1 MNVMNDLSP
10 YLYNIIESAMECAT
24 RPYLIICMI
33 TTLIVY
39 FYNRNTKFFGVLMLL
54 EALIYFAIVKD
65 MQYTHMIA
73 EILDKDEKLLLIR
86 NALALCF
93 FIVPP
98 IIIIIIMVILYCKI
112 RKFVNK
118 EKE

>member
-1 MNVMNDLSP
+1 MNEINDLSP
-10 YLYNIIESAMECAT
+10 YLHNIIESAMECAT

-33 TTLIVY
+33 ATLIVY
-39 FYNRNTKFFGVLMLL
+39 FYNRNTTFFGVLTIL
-54 EALIYFAIVKD
+54 EALVWLGIKD

-73 EILDKDEKLLLIR
+73 EILDKNEKLLLIR

-93 FIVPP
+93 FIAFFS
-98 IIIIIIMVILYCKI
+98 ISIIMVILYCKI